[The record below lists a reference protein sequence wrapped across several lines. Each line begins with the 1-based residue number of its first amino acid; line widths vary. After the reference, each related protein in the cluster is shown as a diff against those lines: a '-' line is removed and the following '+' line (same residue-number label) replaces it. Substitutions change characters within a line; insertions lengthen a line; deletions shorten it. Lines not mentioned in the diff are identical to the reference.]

1 MINIV
6 AKYTGFSAMNNFERI
21 TKNIFQKFGIL
32 IRKYNAATSE
42 ELRRIKLLQHY
53 NIDVVFDIGANK
65 GQYAKG
71 IMDAGY
77 THKIISFEPLSS
89 VHSIIEKESKKYTNW
104 AVAPRCAI
112 GSKNEEIEINISAN
126 SVSSTLLNML
136 DSHTEGAPD
145 SKIIGK
151 EKVTVFSLDEI
162 ADKYIGNSKN
172 IFLKIDVQGFE
183 QEVLKGA
190 EQLLKKVKGI
200 EMEISLIPLY
210 ENQSWLLPEILEFMN
225 SKGFQL
231 MSLAPAFTDNNT
243 GKVLQCNGIFFRK

>member
-1 MINIV
+1 
-6 AKYTGFSAMNNFERI
+6 MNNFERI
-21 TKNIFQKFGIL
+21 TKRIFQNFGIL

-42 ELRRIKLLQHY
+42 DLRRIRLLQHY
-53 NIDVVFDIGANK
+53 NIDLLFDIGANK
-65 GQYAKG
+65 GQYATG

-77 THKIISFEPLSS
+77 KNKIVSFEPLSS
-89 VHSIIEKESKKYTNW
+89 VHSIIDKQSKSYANW
-104 AVAPRCAI
+104 TVAPQCAI

-136 DSHTEGAPD
+136 DSHIEGAPE

-151 EKVTVFSLDEI
+151 EKVKVYPLDEI
-162 ADKYIGNSKN
+162 AEQYISDSKN

-190 EQLLKKVKGI
+190 EKTIRKAKGI

-210 ENQSWLLPEILEFMN
+210 ENQNWLLPEVLEFMKTN
-225 SKGFQL
+225 GFTL
-231 MSLAPAFTDNNT
+231 TSIVPAFTDNVT
-243 GKVLQCNGIFFRK
+243 GKVLQCNGIFFRDS